1 MAYPAHRKLSKINF
15 EWPAVWNISW
25 HTAFSIMGTWTSCST
40 DGTPPSVER
49 DDTVNGIGCRG
60 ELFHGSELEGESE
73 GESRIEF
80 RRL

>member
-1 MAYPAHRKLSKINF
+1 MSF

-49 DDTVNGIGCRG
+49 NDTVS
-60 ELFHGSELEGESE
+60 GSALKRRAKRKLEAEPNSGA
-73 GESRIEF
+73 
-80 RRL
+80 